1 MKTILKAT
9 WNDKKVIVKA
19 AQYYEP
25 DGFNNS
31 VRLKIQVEATWLL
44 PERFIKGAPHKAN
57 MDIINTAGGIP
68 NYINKILD
76 TAALR
81 EHQRRNQPIK
91 QQLTLDL

>member
-1 MKTILKAT
+1 
-9 WNDKKVIVKA
+9 
-19 AQYYEP
+19 
-25 DGFNNS
+25 
-31 VRLKIQVEATWLL
+31 
-44 PERFIKGAPHKAN
+44 